1 MKRNLENTDEDEG
14 VQVSH
19 LISWAATQI
28 LREETEK
35 ATCYYGKGWH
45 VLSEQALRIKT
56 TLRS

>member
-19 LISWAATQI
+19 YISWAATQI
-28 LREETEK
+28 LREEAEK

-45 VLSEQALRIKT
+45 ALSEQAAH
-56 TLRS
+56 